1 MSANPLRVARIVLDS
16 PLPQLDRLLDYR
28 VPDVLANDVQVG
40 RLVRVPLRAGGRQ
53 ALGYVAE
60 LADASDYAGR
70 LSDVTDV
77 VSGVSVMPQRLY
89 NFARAIADRQ
99 AGTLSDVLRLAI
111 PRRYV
116 RAEKQFLASSAAE
129 PELPRPG
136 RVDGLT
142 MPMEASAHVAIT
154 VAVEQP
160 RNAAGDVTSP
170 WSLTMTQL
178 AKTAISLAS
187 SAILAVPDFRDVAHV
202 LGDLEAEGLG
212 PWICRLD
219 AEVEPAQRWMN
230 YLRCV
235 RGDTVIVVGSKS
247 AVYAPVSKLGIIALW
262 DDGDPLFDEQ
272 MAPYAHPRDVALI
285 RHQMEGGNLA
295 FLSRSPSAHISRLVD
310 IGWLTHARVG
320 SQRRPKVSVISEDD
334 VSQRVAQVPPRA
346 WQGAQKALEYG
357 PVLIQVPRPGFANVT
372 ICSTCRQRANCV
384 DCGGPLRRRTRGA
397 VADCRLCGK
406 LATTFTCPDCS
417 GSQIIDASPG
427 TMWTAEILGKSFP
440 RIPVVVSDGERIITQ
455 IDGHPQLVVAT
466 PGAEPFCAG
475 GYRVVIILNAER
487 ALMSE
492 RLRVVENALRVWS
505 HTISACAPDG
515 QVFVEG
521 VGPRMAAVL
530 TSGRFDD
537 FMTRE
542 VRERSALHLPPSSR
556 MAHVSGTAHAVSAA
570 LKKLPADAV
579 YSILGPT
586 APTSPAGD
594 VFHATVLFAFAH
606 GQDVTHSLRASLLE
620 TASARRSKNAV
631 PMLRV
636 RIDDNHAPLHERV
649 G

>member
-1 MSANPLRVARIVLDS
+1 MSANAQRVARIVLDS

-28 VPDVLANDVQVG
+28 VPDALVNDVHEG

-60 LADASDYAGR
+60 LADASDYEGR
-70 LSDVTDV
+70 LSDVAEV
-77 VSGVSVMPQRLY
+77 VSLVSVMPQRLY
-89 NFARAIADRQ
+89 NLARAVADRQ

-116 RAEKQFLASSAAE
+116 RAEKLFAASIAAE
-129 PELPRPG
+129 PALPVPG
-136 RVDGLT
+136 QVAGLAMPEDG
-142 MPMEASAHVAIT
+142 SAHVAIS
-154 VAVEQP
+154 VAVQQA
-160 RNAAGDVTSP
+160 RNAAGEATPP
-170 WSLTMTQL
+170 WSLTMAQL
-178 AKTAISLAS
+178 AKTAISRAS
-187 SAILAVPDFRDVAHV
+187 SAILVVPDFRDIAHV
-202 LGDLEAEGLG
+202 LGDLEAEDLG

-219 AEVEPAQRWMN
+219 AEVEPAQRWVN

-247 AVYAPVSKLGIIALW
+247 AVYAPVSTLGVMVVW

-295 FLSRSPSAHISRLVD
+295 FLSRSPSAHISRLVE
-310 IGWLTHARVG
+310 IGWLAQVPV
-320 SQRRPKVSVISEDD
+320 SDPRRPKVTILSEDGE
-334 VSQRVAQVPPRA
+334 SQRVAQVPPRA
-346 WQGAQKALEYG
+346 WQGAQKALEEG

-372 ICSTCRQRANCV
+372 ICASCRQRANCF

-397 VADCRLCGK
+397 VADCRWCGK
-406 LATTFTCPDCS
+406 LATTFTCREC
-417 GSQIIDASPG
+417 GGTEIIDASPG
-427 TMWTAEILGKSFP
+427 TIWTAEILGKSFP
-440 RIPVVVSDGERIITQ
+440 RIPVVVSDGERVITE
-455 IDGHPQLVVAT
+455 IDDHPQLVVAT
-466 PGAEPFCAG
+466 PGAEPFCPG

-487 ALMSE
+487 AVMSE
-492 RLRVVENALRVWS
+492 KLRVVENALRVWS
-505 HTISACAPDG
+505 HTIAACSPDG

-521 VGPRMAAVL
+521 VGSRMAAVL
-530 TSGRFDD
+530 ASGRFDD

-542 VRERSALHLPPSSR
+542 VRERTALHLPPSAR
-556 MAHVSGTAHAVSAA
+556 MAHVSGTPSAVSSA
-570 LKKLPADAV
+570 LQKLPGDAV
-579 YSILGPT
+579 FSILGPT
-586 APTSPAGD
+586 TPTGD
-594 VFHATVLFAFAH
+594 TAHATVLFGFAR
-606 GQDVTHSLRASLLE
+606 GQDVTQALRASLLE

-636 RIDDNHAPLHERV
+636 RIDDNHSPLHEKV